1 MGDDTV
7 GVAGAAGEVEVEI
20 ATLGPARRRVELR
33 GSLPVGWSGRLA
45 SGLAAQR
52 ISIVRG
58 WARDRSGRWSAQL
71 ELELPPSTGLTPAV
85 VLRLT
90 APDAAPPRG
99 ALPGLEL
106 LEHRLVRA
114 GPFVVVELEAAD
126 GRGFL
131 DRVLRCFA
139 LYGMFPREM
148 ELETTDGL
156 VHDVFRLQSMHGGA
170 PEPAT
175 VAALASKL
183 RALTLP

>member
-1 MGDDTV
+1 MEDDAV
-7 GVAGAAGEVEVEI
+7 GVMGATGGVAVEI
-20 ATLGPARRRVELR
+20 EALGPARRRVELR

-52 ISIVRG
+52 VSIVRG
-58 WARDRSGRWSAQL
+58 WARDRGGSWDAQL
-71 ELELPPSTGLTPAV
+71 ELELPPSSDLTPAL

-90 APDAAPPRG
+90 EPDAAPRRA
-99 ALPGLEL
+99 ALSGLEL
-106 LEHRLVRA
+106 LDHRLVRA
-114 GPFVVVELEAAD
+114 GADVVIEIEAAD
-126 GRGFL
+126 GRGLL

-139 LYGMFPREM
+139 LYGLFPREM

-156 VHDVFRLQSMHGGA
+156 VHDVFTLRSMHGGA

-183 RALTLP
+183 RGISLS

>member
-1 MGDDTV
+1 MGDDAV
-7 GVAGAAGEVEVEI
+7 GVVGAAGGAEVEI
-20 ATLGPARRRVELR
+20 ETLGPGRRRLELR

-52 ISIVRG
+52 VSIVRG
-58 WARDRSGRWSAQL
+58 WARDRGGRWHAQL

-90 APDAAPPRG
+90 APDAAPRRA
-99 ALPGLEL
+99 ALAGLEL
-106 LEHRLVRA
+106 LDHRLVRA
-114 GPFVVVELEAAD
+114 GPDVVVELEAAD

-139 LYGMFPREM
+139 LYGLFPREM
-148 ELETTDGL
+148 ELETADGL
-156 VHDVFRLQSMHGGA
+156 VHDVFRLRSMHGGA

-183 RALTLP
+183 RGITLP